1 MKRNRF
7 NNIIGIALFTALPAL
22 MISSCKNDVV
32 APTLPTAVT
41 TPGIVTIFAGSG
53 SYGSGNGTGAAAS
66 FTYPTGINFDAAG
79 NLFVADQGNNQIRK
93 ITSAG
98 VVSTVSGTLAPGSSN
113 ASAIGAVASYSSP
126 SSVAV
131 DITNNIYIAD
141 FANNQ
146 IRKIATTGAV
156 TTFAGTTSS
165 GNVNATGTLAKF
177 NGPASVAVDAAGNVY
192 VADFNNHAIRKVT
205 AAGVVT
211 TLAGGAGAGNVD
223 GTGTAA
229 KFNGPRSVAVD
240 LTGNVYVADANNNKI
255 RKVSAAGVV
264 TTLAGSGAIGN
275 VDGNGAAA
283 TFFHPAGVAVDAN
296 GNVYVADTDNNLV
309 RKITP
314 AGAVTS
320 VAGSGYLAL
329 ITPFNAP
336 ASVAV
341 DAAGT
346 NIYVASSLGNTIHK
360 VK

>member
-1 MKRNRF
+1 
-7 NNIIGIALFTALPAL
+7 
-22 MISSCKNDVV
+22 
-32 APTLPTAVT
+32 
-41 TPGIVTIFAGSG
+41 
-53 SYGSGNGTGAAAS
+53 
-66 FTYPTGINFDAAG
+66 
-79 NLFVADQGNNQIRK
+79 
-93 ITSAG
+93 
-98 VVSTVSGTLAPGSSN
+98 
-113 ASAIGAVASYSSP
+113 
-126 SSVAV
+126 
-131 DITNNIYIAD
+131 
-141 FANNQ
+141 
-146 IRKIATTGAV
+146 
-156 TTFAGTTSS
+156 
-165 GNVNATGTLAKF
+165 
-177 NGPASVAVDAAGNVY
+177 
-192 VADFNNHAIRKVT
+192 
-205 AAGVVT
+205 
-211 TLAGGAGAGNVD
+211 
-223 GTGTAA
+223 
-229 KFNGPRSVAVD
+229 
-240 LTGNVYVADANNNKI
+240 VYVADANNNEI

-320 VAGSGYLAL
+320 FAGSGYLAL